1 MMKTLQ
7 ILAFLLAAF
16 TFCVEAHKGTLQPYT
31 EASREEGTENT
42 LSYSSELHTQV
53 PATEV
58 NITEN
63 YDIFTEA
70 SKPNT
75 ETTILRNDTS
85 PNIEVKEDP
94 EGLEVRTLIGIIAGT
109 ALMIGFT
116 AIIILLILRKMGRYS
131 RP

>member
-1 MMKTLQ
+1 MNTLQ
-7 ILAFLLAAF
+7 ILAFLLAGF

-31 EASREEGTENT
+31 EAATEGETENT
-42 LSYSSELHTQV
+42 LSYSSELHTQG

-70 SKPNT
+70 SKTNI
-75 ETTILRNDTS
+75 ETTIPRNDTS
-85 PNIEVKEDP
+85 TNVEVKEDP

-109 ALMIGFT
+109 ALMIGFI